1 MQCFL
6 HLALQTCPCPG
17 VLAWSFEPDMVA
29 TLCCSKA
36 LSTGSEACLFYV
48 LESALLTRPHCV
60 IGISWPY
67 SELGE
72 SCICHALNNGQ
83 QDFTSIVPDM
93 KNLHMYA
100 VE

>member
-1 MQCFL
+1 MHCFL

-29 TLCCSKA
+29 
-36 LSTGSEACLFYV
+36 TGSEACLFYV

-93 KNLHMYA
+93 KNLDMYA